1 MKSKEEKVTD
11 ENPFA
16 GFGVMDLSNTM
27 KTPEDKVILDEEKP
41 DMAAMEAVLEAEKA
55 KKEFK
60 SSASVEDE
68 EENEEEEE
76 VLEKE
81 KVVNKPNTGNDDF
94 SYKPLV
100 SHLSDKGILDYDEEK
115 YKDKDF
121 SNDDTLEEVV
131 RDTIESNYNKR
142 KESFSDDLKKA
153 IEWEENGGDIN
164 QFYDYFYNKVK
175 YADLKFAAD
184 DTELQ
189 KAVLKDYLRSQGE
202 KDEARI
208 DTRIE
213 RYELGGILE
222 DEAIVALER
231 LQEVEAR
238 YESET
243 MSKQKKDTENRRLR
257 ETEDWNALKKNILDT
272 EEIQGFKVTPKQR
285 EQLLNHITKAVT
297 KDGKT
302 QLQLNN
308 EKNGQKAQL
317 LYAYLDMVNY
327 DLSKL
332 EKQVKNKVTSDL
344 RKNLGKFTDSRK
356 GHTSGRAD
364 VTHED
369 NLFEGFKRIM

>member
-1 MKSKEEKVTD
+1 MTNNEEYKTRWLAEKRFPGLVELGLD
-11 ENPFA
+11 PMQFYFVDGDGDISYKDPND
-16 GFGVMDLSNTM
+16 GF
-27 KTPEDKVILDEEKP
+27 
-41 DMAAMEAVLEAEKA
+41 KA

-68 EENEEEEE
+68 DNEDEEEE

-131 RDTIESNYNKR
+131 RDTIESNYTKR

-175 YADLKFAAD
+175 YADLKFEGD

-202 KDEARI
+202 KDETRI

-231 LQEVEAR
+231 LQEVETR
-238 YESET
+238 HESET
-243 MSKQKKDTENRRLR
+243 MSKQKRDTENRRLK
-257 ETEDWNALKKNILDT
+257 EAEDWNALKKNILDT

-285 EQLLNHITKAVT
+285 EQLLTHITKAVT

>member
-1 MKSKEEKVTD
+1 MKSKEEKITD

-41 DMAAMEAVLEAEKA
+41 NMAAMEAVLEAEKA
-55 KKEFK
+55 KKELK

-68 EENEEEEE
+68 DEEEEE

-81 KVVNKPNTGNDDF
+81 KVINNPNKGNDDF

-100 SHLSDKGILDYDEEK
+100 SHLSDKGILDYDEDK

-121 SNDDTLEEVV
+121 SDDDTLEEVV

-164 QFYDYFYNKVK
+164 QFYDYFYNKIK
-175 YADLKFAAD
+175 YADLKFEGD

-238 YESET
+238 HESET
-243 MSKQKKDTENRRLR
+243 MSKQKRDTENRRLR
-257 ETEDWNALKKNILDT
+257 EAEDWNALKKNILDT